1 MHAVVTEVTIH
12 ALPFATGEEDE
23 PWDLFSGPD
32 LFYEAYGPDGSL
44 LHASEV
50 AHDVGPRDLPV
61 ALDGGFVVE
70 PSGPYVLRL
79 LDEDLTGEEVVG
91 RLVLDAERLVNEGR
105 KNAFPGSICLED
117 QGTTVHVSL
126 TWKEV

>member
-1 MHAVVTEVTIH
+1 MHAIVTAVTVQTV
-12 ALPFATGEEDE
+12 PFASGEGDE

-44 LHASEV
+44 LHASDV
-50 AHDVGPRDLPV
+50 AQDVRPRDLPV
-61 ALDGGFVVE
+61 ALDGGFAVE

-79 LDEDLTGEEVVG
+79 LDDDLTGEEVVG

-105 KNAFPGSICLED
+105 KNALPSSICLED
-117 QGTTVHVSL
+117 QGTTVRLAL
-126 TWKEV
+126 TWQE

>member
-1 MHAVVTEVTIH
+1 MHAVVTEVTVH
-12 ALPFATGEEDE
+12 TMPFASGEEDE

-44 LHASEV
+44 LHTS
-50 AHDVGPRDLPV
+50 DVVQDVRPRDLPV
-61 ALDGGFVVE
+61 ALDGGFTVE

-91 RLVLDAERLVNEGR
+91 RLILDAERLVSKER
-105 KNAFPGSICLED
+105 KNSLPGSICLED
-117 QGTTVHVSL
+117 QGTTVHVFL

>member
-1 MHAVVTEVTIH
+1 MHAVVTEVTVRTM
-12 ALPFATGEEDE
+12 PFASGEEDE

-32 LFYEAYGPDGSL
+32 LFYEAYGPNGSL
-44 LHASEV
+44 LHASNV
-50 AHDVGPRDLPV
+50 VQDVRPRDLPV

-91 RLVLDAERLVNEGR
+91 RLVLDAEQLVNDRR
-105 KNAFPGSICLED
+105 KNALPGSICLED